1 MCCLHTVSAM
11 LALVQ
16 PILATPQRLLAT
28 HLHAVPP
35 DQALH
40 GLLDLDDSGSVAAAG
55 VRGVVTHNDLPADQA
70 PDG

>member
-1 MCCLHTVSAM
+1 M

-16 PILATPQRLLAT
+16 PILATPQRLLA
-28 HLHAVPP
+28 HLHTVPL
-35 DQALH
+35 DQVLH